1 MKKCKMRGILRG
13 RWREENR
20 KKGRNEG
27 DLP

>member
-1 MKKCKMRGILRG
+1 MDEMRGILRG